1 MMRMEKE
8 DVCVWWGWGVE
19 EEDDDDEQVQTREK
33 EKRGI
38 DRPDSTGRR
47 ADITVMVYFEML
59 LQTSRAGFILIP
71 ECS

>member
-19 EEDDDDEQVQTREK
+19 DDDDEQVQTRER
-33 EKRGI
+33 EKRRI
-38 DRPDSTGRR
+38 DRPDSTSRR
-47 ADITVMVYFEML
+47 AHITVMVYFEML
-59 LQTSRAGFILIP
+59 LQTSRVGFILIP